1 MKRLARPPRA
11 TATRPEKLQPPSLK
25 ARLAK
30 VPKSVVL
37 GMVVLVGV
45 VIAASTLVPVP
56 EAISSGG
63 AVQSD
68 TLPDGSAWAVGMLRP
83 DGLRL
88 IVSGRDDAGAVL
100 EPQQFEREEVRHGYS
115 IAQQIPALLNKLYCW
130 CGCENR
136 GEHRSNLQCFEDKMA
151 QDCAVC
157 LGTAEIAYDMSRQ
170 GIDDAA
176 AIQAAVDVH
185 WGPGR

>member
-88 IVSGRDDAGAVL
+88 IVSGRDNAGAVL

>member
-11 TATRPEKLQPPSLK
+11 TASRDETAPQLSRKS
-25 ARLAK
+25 RLAK
-30 VPKSVVL
+30 VPPSVVL
-37 GMVVLVGV
+37 LALLLVGLV
-45 VIAASTLVPVP
+45 MAAITLIPAP
-56 EAISSGG
+56 KKATAGD
-63 AVQSD
+63 APQSA
-68 TLPDGSAWAVGMLRP
+68 TLPDGSTWTVGMLRP

-100 EPQQFEREEVRHGYS
+100 DPQQFERDEVRHGYW

-136 GEHRSNLQCFEDKMA
+136 GVHRSNLQCFEDKMA
-151 QDCAVC
+151 QDCQVC
-157 LGTAEIAYDMSRQ
+157 LGTAEIAYDMSRK

-176 AIQAAVDVH
+176 AIQAAVDVR

>member
-1 MKRLARPPRA
+1 MKRLVRPKPA
-11 TATRPEKLQPPSLK
+11 SAAKPE
-25 ARLAK
+25 ARLRDRLSR
-30 VPKSVVL
+30 VPKPMLLGAVVL
-37 GMVVLVGV
+37 AGLVM
-45 VIAASTLVPVP
+45 AAIVFVPVP
-56 EAISSGG
+56 KAAGGGDAVPGAISS
-63 AVQSD
+63 
-68 TLPDGSAWAVGMLRP
+68 DGSGWTVGMLRP

-100 EPQQFEREEVRHGYS
+100 DPQQFSSADVRHGYS
-115 IAQQIPALLNKLYCW
+115 IARQIPAMLNRLYCW

-136 GEHRSNLQCFEDKMA
+136 GVHRSNLQCFEDKMA

-157 LGTAEIAYDMSRQ
+157 LGKAEIAYDMTRK

>member
-1 MKRLARPPRA
+1 
-11 TATRPEKLQPPSLK
+11 
-25 ARLAK
+25 
-30 VPKSVVL
+30 VVL
-37 GMVVLVGV
+37 GVVALIGLVM
-45 VIAASTLVPVP
+45 AAITFVPVP
-56 EAISSGG
+56 ETIASGG
-63 AVQSD
+63 AVQSA
-68 TLPDGSAWAVGMLRP
+68 TLPDGSTWTVGMLHP

-88 IVSGRDDAGAVL
+88 ILSGRDDAGAVL

-115 IAQQIPALLNKLYCW
+115 IAQRIPALLNKLYCW

-157 LGTAEIAYDMSRQ
+157 LGTAEIAYNMSRK

-185 WGPGR
+185 WAPGR